1 MCVRKIS
8 GSVEM
13 WGRTCSSL
21 LQSQIFYVYR
31 PRPHVFRGSGE
42 EAPGK
47 RSGTGGGSIQ
57 WVVEKYIGLCA
68 KGAGF
73 SADIAQ
79 VDGAWAPG
87 RSQHVFLRRMSVDF
101 SVDPISAFLLRGAG
115 LSPRRLIRTS
125 LPNGN
130 AAF

>member
-31 PRPHVFRGSGE
+31 PRPHVFRGSAE

-47 RSGTGGGSIQ
+47 RFGTGGGLFS
-57 WVVEKYIGLCA
+57 GLSSRA
-68 KGAGF
+68 RERY
-73 SADIAQ
+73 
-79 VDGAWAPG
+79 VW
-87 RSQHVFLRRMSVDF
+87 
-101 SVDPISAFLLRGAG
+101 VDPFVGCCCLLLPLLLPWFAACKASAVAVIALLSVRH
-115 LSPRRLIRTS
+115 
-125 LPNGN
+125 
-130 AAF
+130 